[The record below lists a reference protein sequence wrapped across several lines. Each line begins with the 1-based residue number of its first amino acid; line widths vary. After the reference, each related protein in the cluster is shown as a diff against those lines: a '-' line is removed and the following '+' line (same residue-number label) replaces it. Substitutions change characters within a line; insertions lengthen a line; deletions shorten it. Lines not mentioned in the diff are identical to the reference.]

1 MWSKKLSFPPLT
13 VLYCEG
19 MLIVKSRFTHPFQS
33 PSWSLWVAVHVC
45 VLEVG
50 QGREDTENKAEAPAQ
65 FPGHRWCGVTVWP
78 LHGFD
83 GGSPSCLW

>member
-1 MWSKKLSFPPLT
+1 M
-13 VLYCEG
+13 
-19 MLIVKSRFTHPFQS
+19 
-33 PSWSLWVAVHVC
+33 AVCMC

-50 QGREDTENKAEAPAQ
+50 QGREETENKAEAPAQ

-83 GGSPSCLW
+83 GGSPPGLSGDGASAAHARFFSVSCLHSTPGP

>member
-1 MWSKKLSFPPLT
+1 M
-13 VLYCEG
+13 
-19 MLIVKSRFTHPFQS
+19 
-33 PSWSLWVAVHVC
+33 C

-50 QGREDTENKAEAPAQ
+50 QGREETENKAEAPAQ

-83 GGSPSCLW
+83 RGSPPGLSGDGASAAHARFFSVSCLHSPPGP